1 MQTKAMSE
9 NPKRILGIRL
19 VGLARRW
26 RQYLDMQLSS
36 SGLSDATWAPLMHL
50 HRGGEG
56 LLQRDL
62 AARVGLDVSSLV
74 RLLDILEERKLVE
87 RRPDPQDRRGKRL
100 FLTEAGHAQ
109 VARIRN
115 LIEPLEDTLL
125 QDLDEPATEALLQA
139 FARIEARLATAPVR
153 EGGA

>member
-1 MQTKAMSE
+1 MIE
-9 NPKRILGIRL
+9 NPKRVLGIRL

-26 RQYLDMQLSS
+26 RQYLDTQLSS

-50 HRGGEG
+50 HRAGEG

-74 RLLDILEERKLVE
+74 RLLDILEARELVE
-87 RRPDPQDRRGKRL
+87 RQPDPHDRRAKRL
-100 FLTEAGHAQ
+100 FLTPAGHAQ

-115 LIEPLEDTLL
+115 LIEPLEDELL
-125 QDLDEPATEALLQA
+125 QDLDDAATEALLQA
-139 FARIEARLATAPVR
+139 FERIEARLAAANTR
-153 EGGA
+153 EDGA

>member
-1 MQTKAMSE
+1 MSE

-26 RQYLDMQLSS
+26 RQYLDVQLSS

-50 HRGGEG
+50 HRAGEG
-56 LLQRDL
+56 LLQREL

-74 RLLDILEERKLVE
+74 RLLDILEQRQLVE
-87 RRPDPQDRRGKRL
+87 RRPDPQDRRGNRL
-100 FLTEAGHAQ
+100 FLTMAGHAQ
-109 VARIRN
+109 VARIRG
-115 LIEPLEDTLL
+115 LLEPLEDELL
-125 QDLDEPATEALLQA
+125 QDLDDAATEALLQA
-139 FARIEARLATAPVR
+139 FERIEARLAAANTR